1 MHKPISFEEVNH
13 RSKKALL
20 EDARR
25 SLPAEGYLRLWQIV
39 GGKGCPAILPISK
52 SSFWAGVRE
61 GRFPQPVK
69 LGKRTTAWKIIDIRK
84 LIDGDGRP

>member
-13 RSKKALL
+13 RSKKVLL

-39 GGKGCPAILPISK
+39 GGKGCPAIIPVSRSNWLQ
-52 SSFWAGVRE
+52 GVKE
-61 GRFPQPVK
+61 GRFPRAYK
-69 LGKRTTAWKIIDIRK
+69 LGMRTTAWKIIDIRK

>member
-25 SLPAEGYLRLWQIV
+25 SLPAEGCLRLWQIV